1 MKINSILQKLEASHI
16 NIPSKKQFQQQVSK
30 GDFVSIIYYDVEK
43 EQTQLQQFT
52 GICTKFKSKGL
63 NTKIHVRNVLEQ
75 IVVEQQ
81 FFFFSQSVL
90 DVAILRK
97 KCNK

>member
-1 MKINSILQKLEASHI
+1 MKINPILQKLEAFHI
-16 NIPSKKQFQQQVSK
+16 NVPAKKQFQKEVSK

-43 EQTQLQQFT
+43 EQIRLQQFT
-52 GICTKFKSKGL
+52 GICTKFQSKGL
-63 NTKIHVRNVLEQ
+63 NTKIHVRNLLEQ
-75 IVVEQQ
+75 VVVEQQ

-97 KCNK
+97 KV